1 MSGDAKW
8 SININAE
15 EGKAQARQAMLEAVQ
30 EVFELDIKPAAVADS
45 PYLTGTNRRSIDTE
59 VVETASGVQAQLFS
73 QSGYGGY
80 LELGTVKM
88 KAQPYLFP
96 AFNRFKDKI
105 AGIIGRKIKAIKP
118 SMFIGPSREGE

>member
-8 SININAE
+8 EININSD
-15 EGKAQARQAMLEAVQ
+15 EGKAQARQAMVEAVQ
-30 EVFELDIKPAAVADS
+30 EVFELDIKPAAVELS

-59 VVETASGVQAQLFS
+59 VVETAGGVQAQLFS

-80 LELGTVKM
+80 LEFGTVKM

-105 AGIIGRKIKAIKP
+105 ADIIGRKIRSIKP
-118 SMFIGPSREGE
+118 GMFIGPSRGE

>member
-59 VVETASGVQAQLFS
+59 VVATASGVQAQLFS